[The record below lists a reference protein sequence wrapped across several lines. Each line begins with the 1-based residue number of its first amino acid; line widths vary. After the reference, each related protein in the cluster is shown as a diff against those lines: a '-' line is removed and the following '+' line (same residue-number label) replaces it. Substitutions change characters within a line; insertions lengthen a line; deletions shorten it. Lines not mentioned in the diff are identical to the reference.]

1 MRFEPLEIH
10 LLGPVEISCQGK
22 PLKISRR
29 LERAIL
35 YYLAGEHRPI
45 SRSELID
52 KLWPNGNLADPRR
65 ALRTALSRL
74 RRQLPD
80 SEFIKTEFEK
90 VWLDIDRCKI
100 DLLSF
105 DRINQR
111 LMSLLDTY
119 QKDRSLP
126 NQITQQLQEALSLW
140 HGESFMLGEDL
151 AAYPEMNFW
160 RTTQNKKLVNYRR
173 SLMSRLGE
181 HYQVAG
187 HYESALDQYMQLVQG
202 DLLDVNL
209 HLAILEILTQLG
221 RHQEVVNH
229 CDELETALEQEYN
242 NPLPDAILSLYQ
254 YSQIQVNLNKKQP
267 NRDWS
272 IPLTMH
278 LQMVGRREE
287 LTQLKNAFFMG
298 GVVVIRGEFG
308 CGKTRLVQELYRNL
322 TPPPL
327 FLAAPSHKFENPL
340 PLSPIIHCLRHQVP
354 TEVWE
359 DIDPVW
365 LDQMTLLLPELS
377 ERQGTDHTG
386 QSSSGPSGQ
395 QNLFE
400 ALLHV
405 CSTVSK
411 KYGRILLFMDNA
423 QWIDDQTIQALS
435 YLILHNYFHRHGLL
449 IITIAS
455 DEPNPNLEIMIDRL
469 QQKFPV
475 HNIKLQNLKP
485 DEISDLAQQVLDRPL
500 PTSMVDRLF
509 VETNGNPFFVLE
521 IIRNILDLPQDIE
534 SYKITDPF
542 PLPESIQSVI
552 RRRLRH
558 LDVAA
563 RQILLYAAVLGSGF
577 STSLLQSIAKMEK
590 TPDSAF
596 IEPLIDAGLLLL
608 SQDIPTVD
616 NFHFAHE
623 KIREVVLNEASPLHL
638 QIIHRRIARLL
649 ADEPQSKLK
658 AGTIANHFLKGEK
671 AKEAFQW
678 FLIAANNAWYVGAKD
693 DALQAYQQ
701 AENLYY
707 NAPKGTFDFRDASQ
721 LYQEWGEFA
730 YQSNQIDMLE
740 ETGTK
745 LQYIGEKE
753 HIPKLVTLSKLALA
767 NACLLRRNI
776 DTGLKI
782 IQDAINFIE
791 NTDAPLTY
799 IRAKL
804 REGSFHW
811 LKFNFDQALRASERA
826 LNLIETTDGDS
837 PDLTSLRFYARYIIT
852 MCFYAKGEGEKALSY
867 LQETHEKFDDD
878 LNTFDQMRIYYLFS
892 YIHLLLANYEECKT
906 HSLKG
911 YKIAD
916 SMEAD
921 YTAEIHLVHL
931 GNACFYQGYL
941 DEAYAFATK
950 ALKMG
955 EKNNHK
961 HIIAFSNCV
970 LGDIFS
976 LLQNHVLAAK
986 HYRIAQLRL
995 GFNEISL
1002 TQLDTDLHL
1011 AHLYIWRENIT
1022 EARALISPVLETCKK
1037 VGVKQFLS
1045 QALILS
1051 GTCDLVE
1058 GNNDLAEDKF
1068 SQAADIAQ
1076 ENGLKYES
1084 QWCKLQQ
1091 AQLAVSQ
1098 QKLTLAE
1105 GILKEVLKKEQLFSV
1120 AWFKLYSMEMCTQIQ
1135 GLSNQVIF
1143 PDLEADIISFI
1154 NEIETHTQ
1162 SPPLSQEFIHAKSY
1176 WLKDRLSP

>member
-1 MRFEPLEIH
+1 MKFEPLEIH
-10 LLGPVEISCQGK
+10 LLGPVEISYRGK
-22 PLKISRR
+22 PLKIGRR
-29 LERAIL
+29 LERVIL

-80 SEFIKTEFEK
+80 SELIKTEFDK

-111 LMSLLDTY
+111 LMTLLDTY

-151 AAYPEMNFW
+151 AAYPEMDFW
-160 RTTQNKKLVNYRR
+160 RTTQNKKLVNCRR
-173 SLMSRLGE
+173 SLVNRLGE
-181 HYQVAG
+181 HYQAAG
-187 HYESALDQYMQLVQG
+187 HPEMALELFLQLVQG
-202 DLLDVNL
+202 DLLNVNL
-209 HLAILEILTQLG
+209 HLAILDILTQLG
-221 RHQEVVNH
+221 RHQEVVDF
-229 CDELETALEQEYN
+229 CDELEDAYEREYHI
-242 NPLPDAILSLYQ
+242 PLPEAILSQYQ
-254 YSQIQVNLNKKQP
+254 YSQIQVNLNNKQP

-278 LQMVGRREE
+278 LQMVGRHEE

-308 CGKTRLVQELYRNL
+308 CGKTRLVQELYRTL

-327 FLAAPSHKFENPL
+327 FLVAPSHKFENPL

-354 TEVWE
+354 TDVWE

-365 LDQMTLLLPELS
+365 LDQMTILLPELS

-411 KYGRILLFMDNA
+411 KYGRVLFFMDNA
-423 QWIDDQTIQALS
+423 QWTDDQTIQALS
-435 YLILHNYFHRHGLL
+435 YLVLHGYFQQHGLL
-449 IITIAS
+449 IISVAS
-455 DEPNPNLEIMIDRL
+455 DEPNPNLEIMIDQL
-469 QQKFPV
+469 QHRFPV
-475 HNIKLQNLKP
+475 HNINLQNLTP
-485 DEISDLAQQVLDRPL
+485 DEIAALAQQVLDKPL

-509 VETNGNPFFVLE
+509 VETNGNPFFALE
-521 IIRNILDLPQDIE
+521 IIRNMLDLPQDIE
-534 SYKITDPF
+534 SYKTTDPF
-542 PLPESIQSVI
+542 PLPKSVQANI
-552 RRRLRH
+552 RRRLGH
-558 LDVAA
+558 LDVAT

-590 TPDSAF
+590 TPDAAF
-596 IEPLIDAGLLLL
+596 IDPLINAGLFLP
-608 SQDIPTVD
+608 SQEFPPID
-616 NFHFAHE
+616 NYHFAHE

-638 QIIHRRIARLL
+638 QIIHRRVARLL
-649 ADEPQSKLK
+649 AEEPQGKLK
-658 AGTIANHFLKGEK
+658 AGIIANHFLKGEQV
-671 AKEAFQW
+671 KEAFQW
-678 FLIAANNAWYVGAKD
+678 FLIAANNAWHVGAKD

-707 NAPKGTFDFRDASQ
+707 DAPKGTFDFHDASQ
-721 LYQEWGEFA
+721 LYQQWGEFA

-753 HIPKLVTLSKLALA
+753 HIPMLISISKIALA

-782 IQDAINFIE
+782 IQEAISFIDY
-791 NTDAPLTY
+791 TDSPLTF
-799 IRAKL
+799 IRAIL
-804 REGSFHW
+804 REGSLHW
-811 LKFNFDQALRASERA
+811 LKFNFDQAMLAAEKA
-826 LNLIETTDGDS
+826 LDLIEITNDGS
-837 PDLTSLRFYARYIIT
+837 PDTTSLRFYVRYIIT

-867 LQETHEKFDDD
+867 LQETHDKFNDN
-878 LNTFDQMRIYYLFS
+878 LNTFDQMRVFYLFS
-892 YIHLLLANYEECKT
+892 YIHLLIANYEECKN

-921 YTAEIHLVHL
+921 YTAEIYLVHL
-931 GNACFYQGYL
+931 GNANFYQGYL
-941 DEAYAFATK
+941 DE
-950 ALKMG
+950 LKMG

-961 HIIAFSNCV
+961 HIIAFANCV

-976 LLQNHVLAAK
+976 LLQNHILAAK
-986 HYRIAQLRL
+986 HYRVAQLRL
-995 GFNEISL
+995 GFNDTSL

-1011 AHLYIWRENIT
+1011 AHLYIWGENLK

-1037 VGVKQFLS
+1037 AGVKHLLS

-1051 GTCDLVE
+1051 GTCDLME
-1058 GNNDLAEDKF
+1058 GNYDLAEDKF
-1068 SQAADIAQ
+1068 NQAARIAQ
-1076 ENGLKYES
+1076 DNGLKYES
-1084 QWCKLQQ
+1084 LWCKLQR
-1091 AQLAVSQ
+1091 AQLAVFQ
-1098 QKLTLAE
+1098 RKLTLAE
-1105 GILKEVLKKEQLFSV
+1105 GILREILDKDQPFNV
-1120 AWFKLYSMEMCTQIQ
+1120 AWFKLYGMEMCTQIQ
-1135 GLSNQVIF
+1135 GLTNQIVF
-1143 PDLEADIISFI
+1143 PDLESDITSFI
-1154 NEIETHTQ
+1154 DEIEAHTQ
-1162 SPPLSQEFIHAKSY
+1162 SPPLRQPFIRAKSY
-1176 WLKDRLSP
+1176 WLEGRLSF

>member
-1 MRFEPLEIH
+1 MKFKPLEIQ
-10 LLGPVEISCQGK
+10 LLGPVEVSYQGK

-52 KLWPNGNLADPRR
+52 KLWPNANVADPRR

-80 SEFIKTEFEK
+80 SELIKTEFDK

-100 DLLSF
+100 DILSF

-111 LMSLLDTY
+111 LMTLLDTY

-151 AAYPEMNFW
+151 AAYPEMDFW

-181 HYQVAG
+181 HYRVSG
-187 HYESALDQYMQLVQG
+187 HFESALDQYMQLVQG

-209 HLAILEILTQLG
+209 HLAILEILTQIG

-229 CDELETALEQEYN
+229 CDELETALEREFH
-242 NPLPDAILSLYQ
+242 NPLPDAILSHYQ

-267 NRDWS
+267 TRDWS

-278 LQMVGRREE
+278 LQMVGRHEE
-287 LTQLKNAFFMG
+287 LTQLKNAFFQG
-298 GVVVIRGEFG
+298 GVVVIRGELG
-308 CGKTRLVQELYRNL
+308 CGKTRLVQELYHTL

-327 FLAAPSHKFENPL
+327 FLVAPSHKFENPL

-354 TEVWE
+354 KDVWE

-386 QSSSGPSGQ
+386 QFSSGPSGQ

-411 KYGRILLFMDNA
+411 KYGRILFFMDNA

-435 YLILHNYFHRHGLL
+435 YLILHGYFHRHGLL
-449 IITIAS
+449 IISIAS
-455 DEPNPNLEIMIDRL
+455 DEPNPNLEMMIDRL
-469 QQKFPV
+469 QHRFPV

-485 DEISDLAQQVLDRPL
+485 EEISDLAQQVLDRPL

-542 PLPESIQSVI
+542 PLPESVQAVI
-552 RRRLRH
+552 RRRLGH
-558 LDVAA
+558 LDVSA

-590 TPDSAF
+590 TPDAAF
-596 IEPLIDAGLLLL
+596 IDPLIDAGLILP
-608 SQDIPTVD
+608 SQEIPTID
-616 NFHFAHE
+616 DFHFAHE

-638 QIIHRRIARLL
+638 QIIHRRVARLL
-649 ADEPQSKLK
+649 AEEPQSKLK
-658 AGTIANHFLKGEK
+658 AGIIATHFLKGEK

-678 FLIAANNAWYVGAKD
+678 FLIAANNAWHVGAKD
-693 DALQAYQQ
+693 AALQAYQQ

-707 NAPKGTFDFRDASQ
+707 NAPNGTFDFHDASQ
-721 LYQEWGEFA
+721 LYQEWGECA

-745 LQYIGEKE
+745 LQYIGEKG
-753 HIPKLVTLSKLALA
+753 HIPKLISISKIALA
-767 NACLLRRNI
+767 NACLLRRDI

-782 IQDAINFIE
+782 IQEAISFIE
-791 NTDAPLTY
+791 YTDAPLTF
-799 IRAKL
+799 IRAIL
-804 REGSFHW
+804 REGSLLW
-811 LKFNFDQALRASERA
+811 LKFEFDQAMRAAEKA
-826 LNLIETTDGDS
+826 LNLIETTDDDG

-867 LQETHEKFDDD
+867 LLETHDKLDDD
-878 LNTFDQMRIYYLFS
+878 LNIFDQMRIYYLFS
-892 YIHLLLANYEECKT
+892 YIHLLIANYEECKN

-931 GNACFYQGYL
+931 SNANFYQGYL

-950 ALKMG
+950 ALEMG

-986 HYRIAQLRL
+986 HYRVAQLRL
-995 GFNEISL
+995 GFNDTSL

-1011 AHLYIWRENIT
+1011 AHLYIWGENLK

-1037 VGVKQFLS
+1037 AGVKQFLS

-1051 GTCDLVE
+1051 GTCDLME
-1058 GNNDLAEDKF
+1058 GNYNLGADKF
-1068 SQAADIAQ
+1068 SQAAGIAQ
-1076 ENGLKYES
+1076 ENDLKYES

-1098 QKLTLAE
+1098 RKLTLAE
-1105 GILKEVLKKEQLFSV
+1105 GILKEILKKDQLFSV

-1135 GLSNQVIF
+1135 GLSNQIVF
-1143 PDLEADIISFI
+1143 PDLESDITSFL
-1154 NEIETHTQ
+1154 NKIEAHTQ
-1162 SPPLSQEFIHAKSY
+1162 SPPLRQEFIIAKSY
-1176 WLKDRLSP
+1176 WLEGPLSP